1 MFRKDWKQEI
11 FTVPNL
17 LSLFR
22 LILIPIYMTV
32 YLRAKDPQEY
42 YFAGGIL
49 AVSCLTDALD
59 GMIARYFGCIS
70 TVGKILDP
78 LADKVTQFT
87 LILCLSLRYAPL
99 QPVLCLLVVKELF
112 QLTAGIVNLRKG
124 RMLTGA
130 LVEGKI
136 STAILFVSLI
146 LLVMF
151 PALPQAAVRGLAAAD
166 IFVLC
171 ISFAGYIS
179 AYLGRC
185 TRIQDREA

>member
-1 MFRKDWKQEI
+1 MFRIDWKREL

-22 LILIPIYMTV
+22 LVLIPVYMTV
-32 YLRAKDPQEY
+32 YLHAGEPRDY

-59 GMIARYFGCIS
+59 GMIARYFDMVS

-78 LADKVTQFT
+78 LADKITQFT
-87 LILCLSLRYAPL
+87 LILSLSLRYSPL

-112 QLTAGIVNLRKG
+112 QLTAGVLSLRKG
-124 RMLTGA
+124 HILSGA

-136 STAILFVSLI
+136 STAVLFVSLI

-151 PALPQAAVRGLAAAD
+151 PTLPLAAVRAFAAAD

-179 AYLGRC
+179 AYLGHS
-185 TRIQDREA
+185 TKIQDMGA